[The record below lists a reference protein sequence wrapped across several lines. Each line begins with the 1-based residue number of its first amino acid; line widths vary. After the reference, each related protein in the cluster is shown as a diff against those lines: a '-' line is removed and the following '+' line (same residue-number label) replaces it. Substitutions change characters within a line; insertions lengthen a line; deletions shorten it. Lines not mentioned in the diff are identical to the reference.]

1 MEVPVNATQ
10 LSALQGA
17 CLRPYKQ
24 HAHKLVHVVR
34 TCLDEAQLSP
44 EFLASL
50 ECTDTTGTDK
60 VALSEPNSVQPPMT
74 AACLKKGSESCHVP
88 STRCAASL

>member
-10 LSALQGA
+10 LLALPGA
-17 CLRPYKQ
+17 YLPPYTR
-24 HAHKLVHVVR
+24 HAHKLVVR

-50 ECTDTTGTDK
+50 ERTGTTGTDK
-60 VALSEPNSVQPPMT
+60 VALSEPNSVQPPIT
-74 AACLKKGSESCHVP
+74 AACLKKGSESSHVP

>member
-1 MEVPVNATQ
+1 MGVPVNATQ
-10 LSALQGA
+10 LFALQGA
-17 CLRPYKQ
+17 CLPPYTR
-24 HAHKLVHVVR
+24 HAHDHKLVVR

-50 ECTDTTGTDK
+50 ERTGTTGTDK
-60 VALSEPNSVQPPMT
+60 VALSEPNSVQPPIT
-74 AACLKKGSESCHVP
+74 AACLKKGSESSHVP